1 MTRSPRLRHLCILL
15 LSGLLAGSPA
25 LAEKPDGVGGGKGN
39 KEAKGQK
46 EHKAQKE
53 AKGDKRAKAQG
64 EPQGGKAHAKAA
76 RRDDIKVGAYFSD
89 QHRDAARSY
98 YGQRYGAGKGCP
110 PGLAKKNNGC
120 LPPGQ
125 AKKWMVGQ
133 PLPAGV
139 VVYSVPRQVLVQ
151 LPPAPVGY
159 RYVRVAS
166 DILLIAIGTQMVMD
180 GISDLMRL

>member
-1 MTRSPRLRHLCILL
+1 MTSTRNLRHLCILL
-15 LSGLLAGSPA
+15 LSGLLAASPV
-25 LAEKPDGVGGGKGN
+25 LAEKPDGAAGGKGH

-46 EHKAQKE
+46 EGKGGKQ
-53 AKGDKRAKAQG
+53 AKGKDDAK
-64 EPQGGKAHAKAA
+64 GGKPANAQA
-76 RRDDIKVGAYFSD
+76 RVQREDVRVGAYFSD
-89 QHRDAARSY
+89 QHRHAARSY
-98 YGQRYGAGKGCP
+98 YSQRYGSGKACP

-139 VVYSVPRQVLVQ
+139 VVYSVPQPVLVQ

-166 DILLIAIGTQMVMD
+166 DILLIAVGTQLVVD
-180 GISDLMRL
+180 GISDLLRL

>member
-1 MTRSPRLRHLCILL
+1 MMRSRSLPILAAL
-15 LSGLLAGSPA
+15 LLAGSLAAPVA
-25 LAEKPDGVGGGKGN
+25 FAEKPEGAGGGKGH
-39 KEAKGQK
+39 KEAKGPK
-46 EHKAQKE
+46 EG
-53 AKGDKRAKAQG
+53 KGGGKQAKAQD
-64 EPQGGKAHAKAA
+64 EAKVGKPAKAQA
-76 RRDDIKVGAYFSD
+76 RAQREDLRVGAYFSD
-89 QHRDAARSY
+89 QHRQAARSY

-125 AKKWMVGQ
+125 AKKWVVGQ

-139 VVYSVPRQVLVQ
+139 VVYSVPQPVLVH

-166 DILLIAIGTQMVMD
+166 DILLIAIGTQMVVD